1 MRKNCVFGNVRAFA
15 SNDENRPDCRRRHA
29 GFQPEQE
36 GNNISRRVFGGHDTG
51 RADEDHAEP
60 NRQRQ
65 PIFEER
71 FHPEVRCLKSEIS
84 TETPNI
90 QHRTLNVQW
99 QKEIRHRSSEL
110 RIGRWTMDIGRLP
123 RPCCG
128 TKSLLPS
135 PSNRFSSS
143 ECGAGGASN
152 PNFTKSFRRR
162 SVSVNRGKL
171 SIVPKHKASWPSARC
186 AEELCTN
193 CGRKSDRKSLGTFP
207 KLHGFRCSSKFS
219 MRRRSCRF
227 RCIRLKMLPANWE
240 ASRRASFGT

>member
-1 MRKNCVFGNVRAFA
+1 M
-15 SNDENRPDCRRRHA
+15 
-29 GFQPEQE
+29 
-36 GNNISRRVFGGHDTG
+36 SRRVLAGHDAG

-60 NRQRQ
+60 NQQRQ

-71 FHPEVRCLKSEIS
+71 FHPEVRCLQSEIS

-110 RIGRWTMDIGRLP
+110 RIGRWTAEIGRLP
-123 RPCCG
+123 RPCFG

-152 PNFTKSFRRR
+152 PNFTRSFRRR
-162 SVSVNRGKL
+162 TVSGNRGKL
-171 SIVPKHKASWPSARC
+171 SIVPKRKASWLGGHC

-193 CGRKSDRKSLGTFP
+193 CGRNTERTFSEILP
-207 KLHGFRCSSKFS
+207 TLHVFRCSSKFS

-227 RCIRLKMLPANWE
+227 RCIHLKMLPVDWE
-240 ASRRASFGT
+240 ASQRTSFGTWPLRIRTPSF

>member
-1 MRKNCVFGNVRAFA
+1 CV
-15 SNDENRPDCRRRHA
+15 RRHA
-29 GFQPEQE
+29 GLQPEQE
-36 GNNISRRVFGGHDTG
+36 RNNVSRCVLGGHNVG

-60 NRQRQ
+60 NQQRQ

-71 FHPEVRCLKSEIS
+71 FHPEVRRLKSEIN

-99 QKEIRHRSSEL
+99 QKEIRHRGSEL

-123 RPCCG
+123 RPCRR

-143 ECGAGGASN
+143 GCGAGGASN
-152 PNFTKSFRRR
+152 PNFTKNFRHR

-171 SIVPKHKASWPSARC
+171 SIVPKRRASWPAGRC
-186 AEELCTN
+186 AEKLCTN
-193 CGRKSDRKSLGTFP
+193 CGRDTERKSLGTFP
-207 KLHGFRCSSKFS
+207 TLHIFRCSSKF
-219 MRRRSCRF
+219 
-227 RCIRLKMLPANWE
+227 
-240 ASRRASFGT
+240 